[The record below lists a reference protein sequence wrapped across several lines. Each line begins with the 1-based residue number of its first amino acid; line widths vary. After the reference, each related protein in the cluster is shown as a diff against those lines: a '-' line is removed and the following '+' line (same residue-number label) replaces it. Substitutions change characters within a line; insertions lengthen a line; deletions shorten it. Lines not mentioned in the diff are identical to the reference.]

1 MRKLRLLLFLLCI
14 ARYSPAEIQRP
25 IDIAWLPLTD
35 AERNMKSPAVEKD
48 AGVEALFWRVHVRD
62 EFMSGQ
68 ELRRVLYHYVRLK
81 VFDEK
86 GKEKASTIELPFNDK
101 TAIVSVRGRTI
112 KADGTELE
120 LKKDSVF
127 ERDVVRAGRTRYK
140 VKSFAMP
147 GVEPGA
153 IVEYRW
159 QELRNE
165 PSLMYTR
172 LQFQR
177 EYPVQKVT
185 YFIQPLPARYT
196 SYQMFSTPFH
206 CKPSPLNREDDGF
219 VSTTLENVP
228 AFHEEPMMP
237 GEPNVRPW
245 LLLMYRDAG
254 KLQEPDK
261 YWANA
266 GKQMYND
273 DFKAALKPNDDIRQ
287 AAATAVAGAANDDQ
301 KVASL
306 IKYVRKN
313 VRGLFSSDVTEAER
327 AKILKDL
334 PKTRLRTSAEVLK
347 SGIGTSNEMNTLF
360 AAMATSVGLDTR
372 PALVADR
379 EDIVFAP
386 GLADSYFLPNVDMA
400 VQLGGK
406 WALRDVSARL
416 LPSNMVSWR
425 EEGMQVL
432 LTDPK
437 KPVFIESPI
446 SPPEISA
453 VVRSGKFTL
462 SEDGTIEGDIDERY
476 SGHKAVERRS
486 DLQNEEEARRL
497 ERFKA
502 RFTSVYPDAEVS
514 DPKIENADDPE
525 KTLKL
530 TCHLKIAGY
539 AQRTGKRLLLQPL
552 FFQRGVPPLFAAA
565 DRHYP
570 VVFPYG
576 WLEQDTVSI
585 TLPSGFAL
593 DNAGNPG
600 PLDFGPPGSYQLKMV
615 VKDGHEFVC
624 SRELVFGKGG
634 YLTYPVETYAK
645 VKGVFDEVHR
655 RDDVTISLKQATA
668 AAK

>member
-1 MRKLRLLLFLLCI
+1 
-14 ARYSPAEIQRP
+14 
-25 IDIAWLPLTD
+25 
-35 AERNMKSPAVEKD
+35 
-48 AGVEALFWRVHVRD
+48 
-62 EFMSGQ
+62 
-68 ELRRVLYHYVRLK
+68 
-81 VFDEK
+81 
-86 GKEKASTIELPFNDK
+86 
-101 TAIVSVRGRTI
+101 
-112 KADGTELE
+112 
-120 LKKDSVF
+120 
-127 ERDVVRAGRTRYK
+127 
-140 VKSFAMP
+140 
-147 GVEPGA
+147 
-153 IVEYRW
+153 
-159 QELRNE
+159 
-165 PSLMYTR
+165 
-172 LQFQR
+172 
-177 EYPVQKVT
+177 
-185 YFIQPLPARYT
+185 
-196 SYQMFSTPFH
+196 
-206 CKPSPLNREDDGF
+206 
-219 VSTTLENVP
+219 
-228 AFHEEPMMP
+228 
-237 GEPNVRPW
+237 
-245 LLLMYRDAG
+245 
-254 KLQEPDK
+254 
-261 YWANA
+261 
-266 GKQMYND
+266 
-273 DFKAALKPNDDIRQ
+273 
-287 AAATAVAGAANDDQ
+287 
-301 KVASL
+301 
-306 IKYVRKN
+306 
-313 VRGLFSSDVTEAER
+313 
-327 AKILKDL
+327 
-334 PKTRLRTSAEVLK
+334 
-347 SGIGTSNEMNTLF
+347 
-360 AAMATSVGLDTR
+360 
-372 PALVADR
+372 
-379 EDIVFAP
+379 
-386 GLADSYFLPNVDMA
+386 
-400 VQLGGK
+400 
-406 WALRDVSARL
+406 VSARL